1 MGDESIASEP
11 LLLEEQQEDSGVEG
25 DGEVRGPIRQQTHL
39 EPVLGSEA
47 TCEMSI
53 VDDH

>member
-39 EPVLGSEA
+39 ESEA